1 MRKWCY
7 RVFLLFAF
15 AFSLMIWTAQA
26 TITYYVGNNT
36 IVVSD
41 GQYTLLDI
49 YNADKDGTLNIVEP
63 RIVISPD
70 SDPVPVDRPLRPTD
84 EVVLGGVK
92 NDLGLTCGA
101 LGSPAVVR
109 IYGVGAGG
117 ENLTE
122 DVNVDA
128 VGVYY
133 FANYYKNIT
142 ATQVLDGSLKYRV
155 AQGQWGV
162 VWHPNPNHYHFDARI
177 VLRNATLTDER
188 KLITLSETDAI
199 KVEASSWL
207 NLTESQIIHTT
218 TQQDTNALL
227 WLVGN
232 GSAKFDDC
240 ILIGN
245 ETWIEFENYE
255 GKMILQNTTLINL
268 EEMIVGGSKNIPAI
282 DGSFR
287 WSGEVHFASKGN
299 ISSGEIISSDVGV
312 DFSYASENI
321 TIRNLKIQAL
331 SYDLRAT
338 ATTAEEIRFID
349 CYAGEWDYDFHN
361 CPTVFKQCYTFN
373 LKVTDKEGNAIEG
386 AEVIIHDKDGSVVF
400 DDFTDGNGE
409 ITTEIT
415 YAEFSES
422 KGRVLKSPHTL
433 TVSKDGYEEYT
444 TVFTANGTNIWS
456 IALTEEKASKTIVL
470 VSGERKGKT
479 ENARDEGIVLG
490 LLLGMGL
497 TAPVILL
504 YVNSRR

>member
-1 MRKWCY
+1 MRKWCFG
-7 RVFLLFAF
+7 VFLLFVF
-15 AFSLMIWTAQA
+15 AFSLMTWTTQA
-26 TITYYVGNNT
+26 TITYYVENNT

-49 YNADKDGTLNIVEP
+49 YNADKNGILNIVET
-63 RIVISPD
+63 RTVTSPD
-70 SDPVPVDRPLRPTD
+70 PDPIPVDRPLRPTD
-84 EVVLGGVK
+84 EVVLGGAK
-92 NDLGLTCGA
+92 NDLGLICSA
-101 LGSPAVVR
+101 LNSPAVVR
-109 IYGVGAGG
+109 IYGIDAGG

-122 DVNVDA
+122 DINVTA
-128 VGVYY
+128 KGIYY
-133 FANYYKNIT
+133 FTNYYKNIT
-142 ATQVLDGSLKYRV
+142 ATQVLDGSLRYRV

-162 VWHPNPNHYHFDARI
+162 VWHPNPNHYHFDAKI
-177 VLRNATLTDER
+177 VLRNATLIDER
-188 KLITLSETDAI
+188 KLITLGEIDAFKI
-199 KVEASSWL
+199 EASSWL

-218 TQQDTNALL
+218 TEQDTNALL

-268 EEMIVGGSKNIPAI
+268 EEMIVGSSKNIPAI

-331 SYDLRAT
+331 SYDLRAID
-338 ATTAEEIRFID
+338 TTAEEIRFVD
-349 CYAGEWDYDFHN
+349 CYAGEWDYYFYE
-361 CPTVFKQCYTFN
+361 CPTLFKQCYTFN
-373 LKVTDKEGNAIEG
+373 LKVTDKEGNAIED
-386 AEVIIHDKDGSVVF
+386 AEVIIRDKDGNVVF

-409 ITTEIT
+409 VTTEIT

-422 KGRVLKSPHTL
+422 KGRILKSPHTL
-433 TVSKDGYEEYT
+433 IVSKDSYEEYT
-444 TVFTANGTNIWS
+444 TIFTANRTITWS
-456 IALTEEKASKTIVL
+456 IALTEEKTPETIVL
-470 VSGERKGKT
+470 MSEERRGKT
-479 ENARDEGIVLG
+479 ESARDEGIVLG
-490 LLLGMGL
+490 LLLGIGFA
-497 TAPVILL
+497 APIILL
-504 YVNSRR
+504 YMNSRR

>member
-1 MRKWCY
+1 MRRWCFG
-7 RVFLLFAF
+7 VFLLFVF
-15 AFSLMIWTAQA
+15 LMFVYPIQA
-26 TITYYVGNNT
+26 TITYDVENNT
-36 IVVSD
+36 IIVSD

-49 YNADKDGTLNIVEP
+49 YNADKDGILNIVEP
-63 RIVISPD
+63 RIVTSADP
-70 SDPVPVDRPLRPTD
+70 DPVPVDRPLRPTD
-84 EVVLGGVK
+84 EVVLGGEK
-92 NDLGLTCGA
+92 NDLLLTCGV

-109 IYGVGAGG
+109 IYGIGAGD

-128 VGVYY
+128 TGHYY
-133 FANYYKNIT
+133 LTNYYKNIT
-142 ATQVLDGSLKYRV
+142 ATQVLNGSLRYRV
-155 AQGQWGV
+155 VQRQWGV
-162 VWHPNPNHYHFDARI
+162 VWHPNPNHYHFDAKI
-177 VLRNATLTDER
+177 VLRNATLIDER
-188 KLITLSETDAI
+188 KLITFSEIDVFKI
-199 KVEASSWL
+199 EASSWL

-268 EEMIVGGSKNIPAI
+268 EEMVTGSSKNIPAI

-312 DFSYASENI
+312 DFSYASESI
-321 TIRNLKIQAL
+321 TIRNLKMQAL
-331 SYDLRAT
+331 FYDLQAVD
-338 ATTAEEIRFID
+338 TTAEEIRFVD
-349 CYAGEWDYDFHN
+349 CYASEWSCRFYN

-373 LKVTDKEGNAIEG
+373 LKVTNKEGNAIEG
-386 AEVIIHDKDGSVVF
+386 AEVIIRDKDGSVVL
-400 DDFTDGNGE
+400 DNFTDGNGE

-433 TVSKDGYEEYT
+433 IVSKDGYEEYT
-444 TVFTANGTNIWS
+444 TVFTANRTITWS
-456 IALTEEKASKTIVL
+456 IALTEEKTPETIVL
-470 VSGERKGKT
+470 MSEERKGKT
-479 ENARDEGIVLG
+479 ESVRDEGIVLG

-497 TAPVILL
+497 AAPVILL